1 MNRAG
6 KLNLFWR
13 QVPIRVIAELLAQDQ
28 DAIKWRAQLM
38 RHVSQELGLV
48 LRRQSQLLGLL
59 FQCAAGLL
67 DFLIFA
73 LDLNVLFGELLRF
86 LRELLVGLL

>member
-28 DAIKWRAQLM
+28 DAVKWRAQLM

-59 FQCAAGLL
+59 FQGAAGLL